1 MVFGARFRG
10 KNGDN
15 TETRIYIPCGRSKT
29 TLESKFFVPRPRFLP
44 LSRWPFFTRAVC
56 YVTKSALIYKLRVMR
71 LFFGEFRKPFFSLFF
86 GFRKFRKNSTP
97 KKQQKREEK
106 RKIFLERAK
115 NTHKKKKKKERE
127 REKEHTQRVNKYDTG
142 FREERR

>member
-1 MVFGARFRG
+1 LA
-10 KNGDN
+10 
-15 TETRIYIPCGRSKT
+15 I
-29 TLESKFFVPRPRFLP
+29 FL
-44 LSRWPFFTRAVC
+44 LVVC
-56 YVTKSALIYKLRVMR
+56 YVTKSALIYKLRVR
-71 LFFGEFRKPFFSLFF
+71 LFLESFGSPFFLVF

-97 KKQQKREEK
+97 TCPKKQQKREEE